1 MLIQLYLDVQVVM
14 LAPERSAL
22 IPTQHKADVAQTFL
36 NEIVRAGNHITTGF
50 IGNKYAWPA
59 LTDIGQ
65 GHLALDLALQ
75 TTAPSY
81 G

>member
-1 MLIQLYLDVQVVM
+1 M
-14 LAPERSAL
+14 LAPERSNR
-22 IPTQHKADVAQTFL
+22 IPTSHKADVAQTFL
-36 NEIVRAGNHITTGF
+36 NEIAKAGNHITTGF

-59 LTDIGQ
+59 MTDIGQ
-65 GHLALDLALQ
+65 GYLALNLALQ